1 MGAHKHITC
10 DKTVQQCVTT
20 SLPCNKHSSVDA
32 SDTPPTAYGK
42 QHNGTHFCPFCFQH
56 AHLGVRLR
64 LCDCT
69 SPATSR
75 YVHQGLADTAGMSAL
90 SHGRNLKQAIECSDA
105 QKQASVTACG
115 LDPSYSSDGL
125 HYFICL
131 SGDAA
136 GGCRSQEEGTFSS
149 DCTSSCVI

>member
-1 MGAHKHITC
+1 MAR
-10 DKTVQQCVTT
+10 T
-20 SLPCNKHSSVDA
+20 SALFVFSMLILACGFDFATARHLP
-32 SDTPPTAYGK
+32 
-42 QHNGTHFCPFCFQH
+42 
-56 AHLGVRLR
+56 LL
-64 LCDCT
+64 
-69 SPATSR
+69 
-75 YVHQGLADTAGMSAL
+75 DTAGMSAL